1 MTVQQRRGA
10 YEKGLRRRQEILDRA
25 IEVFAERGAEG
36 TSLRAIGEAIGVS
49 HAALKHY
56 FDSREELLIEVYRA
70 AEERL
75 TAGQEPGETTV
86 VGIMTQ
92 AARRNHGVPGLVQL
106 YSTLVASALED
117 GHEPA
122 RAFFSAR
129 FSHLRDFL
137 AHRVAAEQEAGR
149 IRPDI
154 APQAAAALIIAASD
168 GLQTQ
173 WLLDPGV
180 DIEESLTLLE
190 TLLSTSTSVP

>member
-1 MTVQQRRGA
+1 M

-25 IEVFAERGAEG
+25 IEVFAARGAQG

-75 TAGQEPGETTV
+75 VAEDEPETTV
-86 VGIMTQ
+86 VGIMTS
-92 AARRNHGVPGLVQL
+92 AARRNHSVPGLVQL
-106 YSTLVASALED
+106 YSTLVASALEA

-122 RAFFSAR
+122 RQFFSAR
-129 FSHLRDFL
+129 FAGLREML
-137 AHRVAAEQEAGR
+137 IGRITEEQRAGR

-154 APQAAAALIIAASD
+154 TPGAAAALIIAASD

-173 WLLDPGV
+173 WLLDPEV

-190 TLLSTSTSVP
+190 ALLSTSTPVP